1 MTESGEGAILLSEV
15 GSRASI
21 QDHTGL
27 RGLSTFHKCKT
38 MLLFSFKYLKWYHFK
53 VDKSLMGNSTIPFF
67 FFFFFGMVPISKQ
80 HVIPSYQNITF
91 DSFIIILCSFNIT
104 CDSSFITFG
113 GTFIFS
119 HIWRLHSHIV

>member
-27 RGLSTFHKCKT
+27 RGLSTDHKCKT
-38 MLLFSFKYLKWYHFK
+38 MLLFLFKYPKCYHFK

-67 FFFFFGMVPISKQ
+67 FFFFFIVLTSKQ
-80 HVIPSYQNITF
+80 PAIPDYQNI
-91 DSFIIILCSFNIT
+91 IM
-104 CDSSFITFG
+104 
-113 GTFIFS
+113 
-119 HIWRLHSHIV
+119 